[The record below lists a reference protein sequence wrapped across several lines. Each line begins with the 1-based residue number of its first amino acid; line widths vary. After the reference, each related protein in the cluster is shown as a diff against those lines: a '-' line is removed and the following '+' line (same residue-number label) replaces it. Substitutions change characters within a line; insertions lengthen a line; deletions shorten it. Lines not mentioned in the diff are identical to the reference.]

1 MIDENKIYRGMKTC
15 LDRRVDDKMERE
27 NMRDPLI
34 AYTRAFY
41 DALGW
46 FEQNLWHGM
55 NEEPEFGKDI
65 LVCDGKDILVSK
77 WSGRNVAI
85 SFTKGN
91 KFLRNWKEF
100 AAYYSRI
107 QRWCYI
113 SDLLPVKLIRPI
125 EQ

>member
-1 MIDENKIYRGMKTC
+1 MIDERKMQAAAERSADTKYTC
-15 LDRRVDDKMERE
+15 LPD
-27 NMRDPLI
+27 MR
-34 AYTRAFY
+34 AYVNGFRCGT
-41 DALGW
+41 DWLM
-46 FEQNLWHGM
+46 QNLWHGM
-55 NEEPEFGKDI
+55 DEEPEFGKDI

-77 WSGRNVAI
+77 WSSRNVAI
-85 SFTKGN
+85 SSTKGN